1 MLAVAVSMSLL
12 GWAVVLGGCH
22 ESGEPTPAPAPAQA
36 AAKPSPTGKS
46 VSAESEAATLARIQG
61 WWDATE
67 SMDKEDRCLREVC
80 QLPIYGLDQSIAV
93 LRTQVWQPYD
103 YYALSR
109 RFRQSGIGPGLKVMD
124 AGTGAGPLALVAVR
138 HGASKAVG
146 TDINPLSIENF
157 QLNARRFGW
166 SDRMEV
172 RLVSLDDPG
181 AYAVIANDERFD
193 LILSNPPN
201 DDVQPESIEDYSES
215 DPGYQ
220 FVRSI
225 IEGSPEHLT
234 EDGRIWILYSAP
246 GGLRFIQKVIR
257 ELGFSATIHF
267 MEGEED
273 LLSHQVRGH
282 ADDYGP
288 VTPVLEITPKR

>member
-1 MLAVAVSMSLL
+1 MSAE
-12 GWAVVLGGCH
+12 G
-22 ESGEPTPAPAPAQA
+22 
-36 AAKPSPTGKS
+36 PSSASKV
-46 VSAESEAATLARIQG
+46 VSAESEAAILARIQG

-67 SMDKEDRCLREVC
+67 YVDKEDRCLRDVC
-80 QLPIYGLDQSIAV
+80 QLPMYGLHQSIAV
-93 LRTQVWQPYD
+93 LKTQVWQPYD

-109 RFRQSGIGPGLKVMD
+109 MFRQSGIGPGLRVMD

-138 HGASKAVG
+138 HGASTAVG

-172 RLVSLDDPG
+172 RLVSLDNPG
-181 AYAVIANDERFD
+181 AYAVIGSDERFD

-201 DDVQPESIEDYSES
+201 DDVDPKSIEDYSES

-225 IEGSPEHLT
+225 IEGSPKHLN
-234 EDGRIWILYSAP
+234 EGGRIWILYSAP

-257 ELGFSATIHF
+257 KLGFSATIHTV
-267 MEGEED
+267 EGEED
-273 LLSHQVRGH
+273 LLTHQVRGH